1 MEGLLYR
8 ARVDTVFAGHVDA
21 YECFV
26 SHFVNPNPKFFIINH
41 TTKRLIVPRCIS
53 QLGVEATAKALL
65 TSELTL
71 SNNYLFHITNWNIYK
86 YENYIIG
93 SWNPNQRY
101 QHLGEQVLGM
111 GNFRWLVKVMGCGH
125 GIEMKMMNH

>member
-41 TTKRLIVPRCIS
+41 TTKRLIMYVI
-53 QLGVEATAKALL
+53 LL
-65 TSELTL
+65 WQNRVYNHKET
-71 SNNYLFHITNWNIYK
+71 NCAPVHIT
-86 YENYIIG
+86 IG
-93 SWNPNQRY
+93 
-101 QHLGEQVLGM
+101 GG
-111 GNFRWLVKVMGCGH
+111 GNREGLADK
-125 GIEMKMMNH
+125 